1 MAKPNYSFEKRQR
14 ELAKKK
20 KQEEKDARKRE
31 AKQAANAAATDAAE
45 AAPGPMEPDASTPSP
60 AAGPRTHLRK

>member
-1 MAKPNYSFEKRQR
+1 LPKPNYAFEKRQR

-31 AKQAANAAATDAAE
+31 ARSATSESETMPPAQPEPPTEAPEAAT
-45 AAPGPMEPDASTPSP
+45 
-60 AAGPRTHLRK
+60 GPRVHLRTKTP

>member
-1 MAKPNYSFEKRQR
+1 MPKPNYNFEKRQR

-31 AKQAANAAATDAAE
+31 AREAAASQTS
-45 AAPGPMEPDASTPSP
+45 APSTGPLEPESP
-60 AAGPRTHLRK
+60 VQ